1 MVVVWWK
8 EDQDGDEEEELK
20 LASCVDLFL
29 DLYFYIL
36 FLLIFRNIS
45 VFVKGGGETKK
56 KKIVSKLNECDVNV
70 TWID

>member
-1 MVVVWWK
+1 M
-8 EDQDGDEEEELK
+8 
-20 LASCVDLFL
+20 DLFL

-70 TWID
+70 T